1 MIRNYSKDRPKNLAI
16 TAVALQDH
24 ILHDLQI
31 QPLSVIDFYN
41 IKKQNKDSG
50 YKYPNKNKNAIVDT
64 GLKKRTIQIPRG
76 EEPEKEYVLDPHPPP
91 LTLAQKLGLI
101 EPPPSP
107 LSVEEW
113 AKVKERS
120 IKQGDS
126 MHPCP
131 ICREEFELQSQ
142 VLLSCSHVFHKAC
155 LQAFEQFTGKKTCPL
170 CRKKQYQTRVIH
182 DGARLFKIKCATRIQ
197 AYWRGYI
204 VRKWYR
210 KLRQTIPP
218 KDAKLRRKFFEEK
231 FTEISNRIVSSY
243 DINIEGLF
251 SEIDYCI
258 ATNRSILQQFEKRCY
273 QEITEDDWEKIQMQA
288 FHQEIFDCSICL
300 TPLSLSNHLQYP
312 PLEKIYTQHSR
323 ETVLLSCSH
332 MFHHTCLLALED
344 FALGEIYTCP
354 LCRSYYQKRILQ
366 C

>member
-91 LTLAQKLGLI
+91 LTLGAAFMFPCISQSM
-101 EPPPSP
+101 SP
-107 LSVEEW
+107 GFRTV
-113 AKVKERS
+113 
-120 IKQGDS
+120 
-126 MHPCP
+126 H
-131 ICREEFELQSQ
+131 
-142 VLLSCSHVFHKAC
+142 
-155 LQAFEQFTGKKTCPL
+155 
-170 CRKKQYQTRVIH
+170 
-182 DGARLFKIKCATRIQ
+182 RIQ